1 MGELYEAILSNQ
13 DGVRLKM
20 GHWFDSLMGEYAAG
34 DITGQE
40 AIAAFEQL
48 AERPLTGTM
57 QTEVQD
63 LIGTVTAISVPA
75 APTKPNAPAVGAN
88 VATVRT
94 YAIAVSDYA
103 DVKAA
108 RADGLAARA
117 HKIRRITGI
126 LTLAQDKAPGYSTAA
141 ELRSRLGVPTR

>member
-1 MGELYEAILSNQ
+1 MGELYEAVLSNV

-40 AIAAFEQL
+40 ATTAFENL
-48 AERPLTGTM
+48 AGRPLTGTM
-57 QTEVQD
+57 QTEIQD

-75 APTKPNAPAVGAN
+75 APTKPAEPAVGAN

-94 YAIAVSDYA
+94 YAISVSNYA

-108 RADGLAARA
+108 RAEGLAARA

-126 LTLAQDKAPGYSTAA
+126 LTLAQDRAPGYNTAA
-141 ELRSRLGVPTR
+141 ELRTRLGVPTR